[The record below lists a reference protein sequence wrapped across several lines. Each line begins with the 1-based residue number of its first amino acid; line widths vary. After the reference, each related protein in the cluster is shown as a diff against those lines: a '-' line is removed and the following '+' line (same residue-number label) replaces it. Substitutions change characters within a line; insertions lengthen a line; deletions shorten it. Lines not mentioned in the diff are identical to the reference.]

1 MSIKDENDSLRCQ
14 LEAYKNEVDLV
25 KSDLKADTDF
35 KDKQIKLLQ
44 ETIRNLHT
52 QMIES
57 KTKENSRIAAI
68 EEKLKAANVK
78 ELLLKT
84 KIIQAAKNSSSKS
97 SETDENDIIDLDDD
111 KILDS
116 IKTEKL
122 DVNEAK
128 LIGLVSTF
136 LVVHPFGANIDYILS
151 YVNHSVPNLRPKVLE
166 EVLCR
171 YTNLFIE
178 EISGIGAKIE
188 RRWKFCGFDDTESIN

>member
-1 MSIKDENDSLRCQ
+1 M
-14 LEAYKNEVDLV
+14 EAYKNEVDLV
-25 KSDLKADTDF
+25 KSDLKSDTDF
-35 KDKQIKLLQ
+35 KDKQIKVLQ
-44 ETIRNLHT
+44 ETIRNLQT
-52 QMIES
+52 QMIET
-57 KTKENSRIAAI
+57 KTKENSRISEL

-84 KIIQAAKNSSSKS
+84 KIITATKNSSSSKS
-97 SETDENDIIDLDDD
+97 SEIDENDIIDLDDD
-111 KILDS
+111 KIIDS

-122 DVNEAK
+122 DINEAK

-166 EVLCR
+166 EILCR

-188 RRWKFCGFDDTESIN
+188 RRWKFCGFDDTQSID

>member
-1 MSIKDENDSLRCQ
+1 M
-14 LEAYKNEVDLV
+14 EAYKNEVDLV
-25 KSDLKADTDF
+25 KSDLKSDTDY
-35 KDKQIKLLQ
+35 KDKQIKVLQ
-44 ETIRNLHT
+44 ETIRNLQT
-52 QMIES
+52 QMIETKS
-57 KTKENSRIAAI
+57 KENSKILEL
-68 EEKLKAANVK
+68 EEKLKAAGVK

-84 KIIQAAKNSSSKS
+84 KIQQTATKSFSSSKS
-97 SETDENDIIDLDDD
+97 SEIDEENDIIDLDDD
-111 KILDS
+111 KILEP

-122 DVNEAK
+122 DINEAK

-166 EVLCR
+166 EILCR

-188 RRWKFCGFDDTESIN
+188 RRWKFCGFDDTQSID